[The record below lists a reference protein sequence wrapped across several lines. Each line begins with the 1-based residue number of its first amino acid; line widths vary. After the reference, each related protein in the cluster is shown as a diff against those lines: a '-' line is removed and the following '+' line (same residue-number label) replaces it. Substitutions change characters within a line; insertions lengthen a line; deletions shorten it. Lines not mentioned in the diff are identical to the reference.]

1 MAASSTEICNNALT
15 LIGARRIVSVND
27 PSKEGRA
34 CNDNYDISRKAL
46 LRLHP
51 WNFATM
57 RKVFTRTVISSV
69 VDDGSGQCL
78 VTTATAH
85 GLTIGDL
92 VIVEDVAGTTEV
104 NTTGS
109 TISANTTTSFTL
121 PIAFVNAYTSG
132 GYCLKTSLFGY
143 KYKFTLPS
151 DFLRIHTLADTAD
164 VALAEDEWKIEGLFL
179 LTDYTDLRLRYIFDC
194 SDTTLFDALFDE
206 AVALMLATKIAFKIS
221 GSEMQV
227 DNLQRRLR
235 DVVGKARFVDSVEEP
250 SRQMDSDEWIRARWT
265 TNQGYVRDPG
275 T

>member
-1 MAASSTEICNNALT
+1 MAATSTEICNNALT
-15 LIGARRIVSVND
+15 LIGARRIVTIHD
-27 PSKEGRA
+27 PSKEGRV
-34 CNDNYDISRKAL
+34 CHDNYDISRKAL
-46 LRLHP
+46 LRMHP

-69 VDDGSGQCL
+69 VASGGGLCQ
-78 VTTATAH
+78 VTTATVH
-85 GLTIGDL
+85 GFTTGDL
-92 VIVEDVAGTTEV
+92 VIIEDVAGTTEV
-104 NTTGS
+104 NSTSIAVTLLSTTQF
-109 TISANTTTSFTL
+109 TTATTFATT
-121 PIAFVNAYTSG
+121 YTSG

-194 SDTTLFDALFDE
+194 STTTQFDALFDE

-235 DVVGKARFVDSVEEP
+235 DVVGKARFVDTVEEP